1 MQSLVSLLPTRQQ
14 IVRLGL
20 AGLAGFIVWE
30 LYSKGVLPALF
41 GNPLDPTGLIL
52 KVFGLGKEFK
62 SAAFGLH
69 VLTGVVAYPVAFYVL
84 IRGIRSFGPVA
95 DGLVLGLATWVF
107 AAGIMTPLAGAGF
120 FGGFALW
127 VWKSLVG
134 HLLYGLTVSLVFNFR
149 RKVLVQA

>member
-41 GNPLDPTGLIL
+41 GKPLDPTGLIL
-52 KVFGLGKEFK
+52 KVFGLGTEFK
-62 SAAFGLH
+62 SAAFALH
-69 VLTGVVAYPVAFYVL
+69 VLTGVVAYPLAFYGLV
-84 IRGIRSFGPVA
+84 RWVRSFGPVA
-95 DGLVLGLATWVF
+95 DGIVLGLLTWVF
-107 AAGIMTPLAGAGF
+107 AAGVMTPLAGAGL

-127 VWKSLVG
+127 VWKSLAG
-134 HLLYGLTVSLVFNFR
+134 HLLYGLAVSLVFNFR
-149 RKVLVQA
+149 RQALAGV